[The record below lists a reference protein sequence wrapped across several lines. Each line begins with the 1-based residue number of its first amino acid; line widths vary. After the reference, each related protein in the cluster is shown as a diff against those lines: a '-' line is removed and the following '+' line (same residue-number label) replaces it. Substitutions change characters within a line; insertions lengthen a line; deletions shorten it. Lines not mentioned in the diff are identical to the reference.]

1 MGNVTSSLKV
11 GNLGSLANAI
21 DEAKS
26 DPSAI
31 LDSFN
36 THGRKLASS
45 FSDTIRDAKQDPSIV
60 LGSLLAHSRNVAAS
74 VSNTAIEASPL
85 IANLLNSFRKHWHKV
100 LALLPISR
108 KSLHST
114 LFSITI
120 NYLQRKIS
128 SLSSL
133 HGGCR
138 LQLLLSFYGSLE
150 GLVGPEFVGV
160 SSYS

>member
-11 GNLGSLANAI
+11 GNLGSLTNAI

-36 THGRKLASS
+36 THGRKLALSL
-45 FSDTIRDAKQDPSIV
+45 SDTMKDTKQDPSAA
-60 LGSLLAHSRNVAAS
+60 LGSIFAHGRNVAAS
-74 VSNTAIEASPL
+74 LSNTAIGASPL
-85 IANLLNSFRKHWHKV
+85 IAKLLDSFRNYWHKV
-100 LALLPISR
+100 LALLPIPR

-133 HGGCR
+133 PGGYR
-138 LQLLLSFYGSLE
+138 LRLLLPFYCSLE
-150 GLVGPEFVGV
+150 GLVGPESVGV
-160 SSYS
+160 SFYS

>member
-1 MGNVTSSLKV
+1 MGNVTSSLKI

-45 FSDTIRDAKQDPSIV
+45 LSDTMRDTKQDPSAV
-60 LGSLLAHSRNVAAS
+60 LGSLLAHGRNVAAS
-74 VSNTAIEASPL
+74 LSNTAIGASPL
-85 IANLLNSFRKHWHKV
+85 IANLLDSFRKYWHKV

-108 KSLHST
+108 KFLHST
-114 LFSITI
+114 LFLITI

-133 HGGCR
+133 LGGYR
-138 LQLLLSFYGSLE
+138 LRLLLAFYGSLE
-150 GLVGPEFVGV
+150 GLVGLEFVGV